1 LPSAFAVLAFLAQ
14 GLLHTLQLIAQ
25 VVEALCNAGFRHD
38 SIFAQTAADIVG
50 VALHVAGQ
58 LLLLHFAQ
66 RIAQFA
72 GRLALCSGQVAY
84 GALHLLFKILER
96 IDLALA
102 AIGELPRLLL
112 IRTLLRIAEGTPQ
125 LAFEILLLAGD
136 LFRLLFEIV
145 DQISGLL
152 PAQALQ
158 QLLGFLESFGGALG
172 FSFALRR
179 AGLLRRGGLAHA
191 LDGLLQA
198 IESLTHL
205 RGILAAGAGR
215 RLALLT
221 LLPLLALLAL
231 LPLLA
236 LLTLLAL
243 LPLLS
248 LLTLLSLLLPL
259 QLLDLAL
266 QLFGFAAEHL
276 LLKALLRDLLIL
288 TSLVGELLLAPRQ
301 FLEFLQS
308 FIDLLLAITST
319 ATTLP
324 AAFVL
329 VLFGIELEVEE
340 AFEVARAVLPAA
352 SPAASPVA
360 ERDLDI
366 APRGF
371 GAQQVLQ
378 RLLLGTQRVF
388 PVGAL

>member
-1 LPSAFAVLAFLAQ
+1 
-14 GLLHTLQLIAQ
+14 
-25 VVEALCNAGFRHD
+25 
-38 SIFAQTAADIVG
+38 
-50 VALHVAGQ
+50 
-58 LLLLHFAQ
+58 
-66 RIAQFA
+66 
-72 GRLALCSGQVAY
+72 
-84 GALHLLFKILER
+84 LFKILER

-136 LFRLLFEIV
+136 LFRLLLEIV

-215 RLALLT
+215 HLALLALLA

-231 LPLLA
+231 LPLLSLLALLPLLSLLA
-236 LLTLLAL
+236 LLTL

-288 TSLVGELLLAPRQ
+288 ASLVGELLLAPRQ

-352 SPAASPVA
+352 SPAASTVA